1 MWGEGDADEGRTA
14 PTTVRKKVRAM
25 SNFRGRLRKA
35 NIFQSSAF
43 LVQKSYLSVLAESL
57 AFGPWGSIEARTRF
71 LSVLTSK
78 RPRIALKVFRMKF
91 HMFSKYDIYTLQ
103 NCDILLLRIK
113 ISATCPAESRGGSSV
128 VALPVGKKS

>member
-35 NIFQSSAF
+35 NDFHISALF
-43 LVQKSYLSVLAESL
+43 VQKSYLSVLAESL

-71 LSVLTSK
+71 LSVLTSR
-78 RPRIALKVFRMKF
+78 RPRIALQVFIIKF
-91 HMFSKYDIYTLQ
+91 HILSKFDIFT
-103 NCDILLLRIK
+103 LLLI
-113 ISATCPAESRGGSSV
+113 E
-128 VALPVGKKS
+128 L